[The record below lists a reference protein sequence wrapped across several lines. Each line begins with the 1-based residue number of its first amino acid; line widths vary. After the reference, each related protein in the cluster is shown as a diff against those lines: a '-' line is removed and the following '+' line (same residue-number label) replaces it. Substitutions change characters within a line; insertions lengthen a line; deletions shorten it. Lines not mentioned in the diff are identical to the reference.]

1 MLTLFF
7 SPNACSLASHIA
19 LAESGLPYQLRRVNF
34 AKDEQR
40 SADYLKH
47 NPNGRVPA
55 LVTDKGTLIESPAIL
70 AYIAQAAPNARLAPL
85 DDPFEFAR
93 MQGFNS
99 FMASTVH
106 VAYAHKRRGYRWAEK
121 PESLE
126 DMAAKMPQNMEHSF
140 SIIENDLFK
149 GPYVLGEDHSVAD
162 CYLFTMSDW
171 LGGAGVDINRFP
183 KVAEHYRRLRQRPA
197 VQRALE
203 TEKEA
208 AA

>member
-40 SADYLKH
+40 SSDYLKH

-70 AYIAQAAPNARLAPL
+70 AYIAQAAPDARLAPL

-99 FMASTVH
+99 FLASTVH

-121 PESLE
+121 QESLE

-140 SIIENDLFK
+140 SIIENDLFN
-149 GPYVLGEDHSVAD
+149 GPYVLGEDYSVAD
-162 CYLFTMSDW
+162 CYLFTISDW
-171 LGGAGVDINRFP
+171 LGGAGVDINQFP
-183 KVAEHYRRLRQRPA
+183 KVAEHYRRMRQRAA